1 MVYNCQ
7 NKRLLICFPLHK
19 EEAGSFTC
27 VGTIVK
33 KKNIND
39 IYVTDLDK
47 INRKQIEKYV
57 AKSESGAPLEKT
69 AMRRRLSVVKSIY
82 KYYFSNS
89 DITTNPVLEMEGAKL
104 EEKEVIKLNADQV
117 KALLDCIQ
125 NQEGLKE
132 HSKAYSEKLV
142 YRDLAIVMVLL
153 GTGMRV
159 SELVGLNMND
169 YDLTT
174 PEHPCFHII
183 RKGSDQDIV
192 YFVPA
197 VKVVVDDYLEFTRSL
212 LLGSEDENALFL
224 STQHKRMGVS
234 SIEKMVKKYCKAAG
248 LPDNISPHKLRATFA
263 TTVYKQTK
271 DIYAVKDALHHKS
284 IDTSKHYIGDKE
296 ERKQSAAIAAGS
308 MFE

>member
-1 MVYNCQ
+1 MVYHCQ